1 MCTYLPEVVTE
12 LSAQERAER
21 LARVQKR
28 SALLALARAIDARDP
43 ATQRH
48 SERVAE
54 VAVLLA
60 GAMGWSAQAALR
72 LREAALLHDVGK
84 IGIPDAVLFKP
95 GALLSDEYDVVK
107 HHADLG
113 ARITGDVLDAD
124 QVGWVRH
131 HHERWDG
138 TGYPDGLANDAIP
151 EGSQL
156 LAVADAWDVMT
167 CGRDYKAAMTVE
179 ESLAE
184 LRRWAGAQFSP
195 QAVAVMARLDP
206 AALRAPG
213 PTLAGR
219 P

>member
-1 MCTYLPEVVTE
+1 VSIRDVGRITCSAGVCDLERATDADEIYRFADGALYWAKEHGRDQVCAYLPDVVTE
-12 LSAQERAER
+12 LSAKERAER

-60 GAMGWSAQAALR
+60 EAMGWSAQATLR

-95 GALLSDEYDVVK
+95 GALLGDEYDVVK

-113 ARITGDVLDAD
+113 ARITGDVLDVGQA
-124 QVGWVRH
+124 GWVRH

-151 EGSQL
+151 EVL
-156 LAVADAWDVMT
+156 N
-167 CGRDYKAAMTVE
+167 C
-179 ESLAE
+179 
-184 LRRWAGAQFSP
+184 SP
-195 QAVAVMARLDP
+195 L
-206 AALRAPG
+206 
-213 PTLAGR
+213 PTLGT
-219 P
+219 